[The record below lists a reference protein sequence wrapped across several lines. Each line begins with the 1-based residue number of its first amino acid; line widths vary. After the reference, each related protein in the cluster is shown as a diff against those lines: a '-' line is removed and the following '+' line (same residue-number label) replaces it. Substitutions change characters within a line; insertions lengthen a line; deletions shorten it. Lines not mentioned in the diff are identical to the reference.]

1 MQDNLF
7 EKKDDENLEY
17 KVLARKY
24 RPKVFGDIISQ
35 SHVTRII
42 KNSIDNNK
50 IHHAY
55 ILTGIRG
62 VGKTTFARILS
73 KALNCTTN
81 EDNKPTF
88 EPC

>member
-7 EKKDDENLEY
+7 EKKDDGNLEY

-50 IHHAY
+50 IHHAPIESQFY
-55 ILTGIRG
+55 S
-62 VGKTTFARILS
+62 FRIAKNAIS
-73 KALNCTTN
+73 A
-81 EDNKPTF
+81 
-88 EPC
+88 